1 MKIQGKVFL
10 SSYFLIYAE
19 DQPCKEQ
26 WGKYIVEEYFDTFV
40 QSVYLN
46 PKLNPVGPET

>member
-1 MKIQGKVFL
+1 MEIFWKILLCSNFL
-10 SSYFLIYAE
+10 KYAE

-26 WGKYIVEEYFDTFV
+26 RAEYIVEEYFDTFV
-40 QSVYLN
+40 QSVYFI